1 MVLLSADLSS
11 TSTLPRWSSA
21 ARIWK
26 RSIWYVSLIPEKKK
40 KKEPLLVSSLVTT
53 GLVWPSTWLNQEVS
67 IWGVFPYY
75 PNSPNNEKAFLVLHI
90 SLASS
95 TPSMTG
101 LPPWLVQWKSSALP
115 ADRNHTQQPQT
126 SSTCHRFPM
135 NQSFKHVYGACNE
148 LAWQPD
154 LGSGFYYVWDAFH

>member
-11 TSTLPRWSSA
+11 TSTLPRWSRA

-53 GLVWPSTWLNQEVS
+53 NRFSVALHLAQPCKYL
-67 IWGVFPYY
+67 GVFPYY

-115 ADRNHTQQPQT
+115 ADRNHTQQQQT
-126 SSTCHRFPM
+126 SSICHRFPM